1 MFAYLVFF
9 GVDGEVPEWNL
20 VNIETEWL
28 ERPLTACSLMFSHV
42 NESFAKI
49 NW

>member
-28 ERPLTACSLMFSHV
+28 ERPLQKLY
-42 NESFAKI
+42 SFTFRYLK
-49 NW
+49 